1 MTKLFD
7 VKSKFELSTKTEVLN
22 PYVDSLWDQIRYLK
36 GKNETK
42 HYQRIKAI
50 ILIQVQISSYNND
63 NNKKTVFN

>member
-42 HYQRIKAI
+42 HY
-50 ILIQVQISSYNND
+50 
-63 NNKKTVFN
+63 